1 MNFKKWTGD
10 GLFGKW
16 EEDEYGLPS
25 YIYAPKGRAL
35 THKPEMT
42 EDGIDVSPWHQ
53 IGNHRITATM
63 HEDGY
68 LQLYNSDRGL
78 TCITPFIPELQ
89 LFGGAVGQ
97 LEFADGKKVL
107 LRKSL
112 LQSGNVKE
120 ILYGMGYGKFL
131 YNVDGTDVEMLHW
144 APYGDDPLMITEL
157 TVDTKNCSLFPVAC
171 CLMFSVGYQ
180 FINFEAVY
188 TGKKRQ
194 RIGYPAFNTALSF
207 VSKNIL
213 NPLKLTTH
221 YRRKKFTQQFLY
233 EAEKIGEGAVYIT
246 PDSLTKNGQFQKEK
260 PVSHMQFPLTFFSHS
275 NDTHEFVEVLDS
287 RQIFDKSG
295 RIQKNLFSSPS
306 CFRKYGHEPYAHPV
320 VVAHNF
326 KIDAKKTK
334 NQFRV
339 AWGYAEKEKISA
351 LTKLS
356 DTLKIEDSL
365 KLRENNACHFSI
377 PDIPWVKREWLWHSD
392 YLESA
397 ALYDEYFE
405 SHTIR
410 QGSAYYFLQG
420 MDGAPRDH
428 MLFSVPMTYINPKL
442 AKEILITAL
451 RYTYES
457 GQISY
462 GIFGYG
468 KCSGFGV
475 HDHPGD
481 LPGTFLWA
489 LMEYIFATRDF
500 DFLNEEHLYYP
511 RDKKKTRT
519 VRAQIEQTCNYMMHT
534 IGSGEHGLLRVGTG
548 DWNDPL
554 QFHVRNRFTFLK
566 KGESSYNT
574 AMALYVLPRVS
585 SLVATWNKNFAQT
598 LNEFTDRL
606 KNALL
611 KQWNGKWLYRAWDGK
626 GRRLGDKHLYVEHH
640 GWALMAEC
648 LNEEQK
654 KTLTDNLYE
663 KCDKPSPIGAEI
675 LSPPRT
681 LMFNLLPKGW
691 DTNGGVWHAA
701 NMFLTWGY
709 SKVNPDYARESLL
722 KNTLCAHAEAYP
734 HIWFGIWSAPDSY
747 NAHDARNPGETFYH
761 VTPMT
766 DFPVMNA
773 NMHANPI
780 TAALKLCGIE
790 PTLEGFH
797 IAPKLPDKEFSLRTP
812 LVSVERNES
821 ALSFSFKPAHEVKEL
836 KFTVEDKLCA
846 SKNASVRSGNKN
858 IVIKKNSPSEIS
870 FELSGVRGSEFAWTL
885 KK

>member
-25 YIYAPKGRAL
+25 YIYAPKGKAL

-42 EDGIDVSPWHQ
+42 EDNIDYSPWHQ

-78 TCITPFIPELQ
+78 TCITPYIPELC
-89 LFGGAVGQ
+89 LVGGGMGL
-97 LEFADGKKVL
+97 LEFEDGKETAL
-107 LRKSL
+107 LKSRL
-112 LQSGNVKE
+112 AEEAIENAVKE
-120 ILYGMGYGKFL
+120 IRFGMGYGKFT
-131 YNVDGTDVEMLHW
+131 YEVHGTKAELLHW
-144 APYGDDPLMITEL
+144 APYGDDPLMITDITISTHSSHL
-157 TVDTKNCSLFPVAC
+157 QPSAFVLAF
-171 CLMFSVGYQ
+171 FVGYQ
-180 FINFEAVY
+180 FFNIEPVY

-194 RIGYPAFNTALSF
+194 RIGYPAFNTVLSF

-221 YRRKKFTQQFLY
+221 YRRRKFTQQFQYRVERPDNTTAL
-233 EAEKIGEGAVYIT
+233 IT
-246 PDSLTKNGQFQKEK
+246 PYMATNEKFQKDK
-260 PVSHMQFPLTFFSHS
+260 SASQNLFPLTFF
-275 NDTHEFVEVLDS
+275 THEIGNEEKEDTIHTTEGLPIS
-287 RQIFDKSG
+287 DKTSLRLPAG
-295 RIQKNLFSSPS
+295 IQ
-306 CFRKYGHEPYAHPV
+306 
-320 VVAHNF
+320 HNF
-326 KIDAKKTK
+326 KIDAKKAK
-334 NQFRV
+334 NHFRV

-351 LTKLS
+351 LTELS

-365 KLRENNACHFSI
+365 KHRENNACHFSI
-377 PDIPWVKREWLWHSD
+377 PDVPWVKREWLWHSD

-428 MLFSVPMTYINPKL
+428 MLFSVPMTYLNPKL
-442 AKEILITAL
+442 AKEILITTL

-462 GIFGYG
+462 GMFGYG

-500 DFLNEEHLYYP
+500 DFLDEEHLYYP

-519 VRAQIEQTCNYMMHT
+519 VRQQIEQTCNYMMHV
-534 IGSGEHGLLRVGTG
+534 IGTGEHGLMRVGTG

-574 AMALYVLPRVS
+574 AMALYVLPRVAA
-585 SLVATWNKNFAQT
+585 LVATWNKDFAQT

-611 KQWNGKWLYRAWDGK
+611 KQWNGNWLYRAWDGK

-734 HIWFGIWSAPDSY
+734 HIWFGIWSAPDAY

-773 NMHANPI
+773 NAHANPI
-780 TAALKLCGIE
+780 TSALKLCGIE

-812 LVSVERNES
+812 IVSIEKKMNTL
-821 ALSFSFKPAHEVKEL
+821 AFSFKPVRDVKKL
-836 KFTVEDKLCA
+836 NFTVEDELCK
-846 SKNASVRSGNKN
+846 SEKVSVSSGNKN
-858 IVIKKNSPSEIS
+858 VPFHKSGTSAIS
-870 FELSGVRGSEFAWTL
+870 FEIQSARRDETRWTL

>member
-25 YIYAPKGRAL
+25 YIYAPRGKAL

-78 TCITPFIPELQ
+78 TCITPYIPELK
-89 LFGGAVGQ
+89 LFGCAVGQ
-97 LEFADGKKVL
+97 LEFADGKNVI

-112 LQSGNVKE
+112 LPAGNVKE
-120 ILYGMGYGKFL
+120 IRFGMGYGKFI
-131 YNVDGTDVEMLHW
+131 YEVEGTTVEILHW
-144 APYGDDPLMITEL
+144 APYGDDPLMITDM
-157 TVDTKNCSLFPVAC
+157 TVDTKNCSLLPVAC
-171 CLMFSVGYQ
+171 CLSSFVSYQ
-180 FINFEAVY
+180 FLNIEPVY

-221 YRRKKFTQQFLY
+221 YRRMKFMNQFRYKKEHLSNGTNTFTPY
-233 EAEKIGEGAVYIT
+233 THARG
-246 PDSLTKNGQFQKEK
+246 NFQKDK
-260 PVSHMQFPLTFFSHS
+260 PVSFMHFPLTFFVHS
-275 NDTHEFVEVLDS
+275 QNYARIDSFVSGGGKLLYSAAAS
-287 RQIFDKSG
+287 RHTF
-295 RIQKNLFSSPS
+295 N
-306 CFRKYGHEPYAHPV
+306 
-320 VVAHNF
+320 
-326 KIDAKKTK
+326 IDAKKNK
-334 NQFRV
+334 HQFRV

-365 KLRENNACHFSI
+365 KQRENNACHFSI
-377 PDIPWVKREWLWHSD
+377 PDVPWVKREWLWHSD

-428 MLFSVPMTYINPKL
+428 MLFSVPMTYMNPKL

-481 LPGTFLWA
+481 LTGTFLWA
-489 LMEYIFATRDF
+489 LTEYIFATRDF
-500 DFLNEEHLYYP
+500 DFLDEEHLYYP
-511 RDKKKTRT
+511 RDKKKMRT

-534 IGSGEHGLLRVGTG
+534 IGTGEHGLMRVGTG

-554 QFHVRNRFTFLK
+554 QFHVKNRFTFLK

-574 AMALYVLPRVS
+574 AMALYVLPRVA

-675 LSPPRT
+675 LAPPRT

-709 SKVNPDYARESLL
+709 SKINPEYARESLL

-790 PTLEGFH
+790 PTLDGFH
-797 IAPKLPDKEFSLRTP
+797 VAPKLPDKEFSLRTP

-821 ALSFSFKPAHEVKEL
+821 TLSFSFKPVHDVKEL

-846 SKNASVRSGNKN
+846 SKNASIRSGNKN

-870 FELSGVRGSEFAWTL
+870 FELSGVRGSELAWTL

>member
-1 MNFKKWTGD
+1 M
-10 GLFGKW
+10 FGKW
-16 EEDEYGLPS
+16 VEDEYGLPS
-25 YIYAPKGRAL
+25 YIYAPSGKAL
-35 THKPEMT
+35 THKTEMT

-78 TCITPFIPELQ
+78 TCITPYIPELR

-97 LEFADGKKVL
+97 LEFEDGKNVV

-112 LQSGNVKE
+112 LKAGSVKE
-120 ILYGMGYGKFL
+120 IRFGMGYGKFM
-131 YNVDGTDVEMLHW
+131 YDIDGTIVELLHW
-144 APYGDDPLMITEL
+144 SPYGDAPLLVTDITIIAE
-157 TVDTKNCSLFPVAC
+157 NCCLFPVAC
-171 CLMFSVGYQ
+171 SLSFSVGYQ

-213 NPLKLTTH
+213 NPMKLTTH
-221 YRRKKFTQQFLY
+221 YRRMKFTQRFQY
-233 EAEKIGEGAVYIT
+233 RKENCGAGIT
-246 PDSLTKNGQFQKEK
+246 ALTPYKQTDTNFHQNK
-260 PVSHMQFPLTFFSHS
+260 PASQMECPLTFFSHGHS
-275 NDTHEFVEVLDS
+275 FERVDTFVARGGEKTPQPATVRHTFNIDA
-287 RQIFDKSG
+287 
-295 RIQKNLFSSPS
+295 QKN
-306 CFRKYGHEPYAHPV
+306 
-320 VVAHNF
+320 
-326 KIDAKKTK
+326 K

-339 AWGYAEKEKISA
+339 AWGYAEKEKINSLVKSA
-351 LTKLS
+351 EKLK
-356 DTLKIEDSL
+356 LADSL
-365 KLRENNACHFSI
+365 KQRESNACHFSI
-377 PDIPWVKREWLWHSD
+377 PEIPWVKREWLWHSD

-405 SHTIR
+405 NHTIR

-428 MLFSVPMTYINPKL
+428 MLFAVPMTYLNPKL

-462 GIFGYG
+462 GMFGYG

-500 DFLNEEHLYYP
+500 DFLDEEHPYYP

-519 VRAQIEQTCNYMMHT
+519 VRAQIEQTCDYMMRV
-534 IGSGEHGLLRVGTG
+534 IGTGEHGLMRVGTG

-574 AMALYVLPRVS
+574 AMALYVLPRVA
-585 SLVATWNKNFAQT
+585 SLVATWNKSFAQT
-598 LNEFTDRL
+598 LNEFTERL
-606 KNALL
+606 KTALL

-626 GRRLGDKHLYVEHH
+626 GKHLGDKHLYVEHH

-654 KTLTDNLYE
+654 KILADNLYE
-663 KCDKPSPIGAEI
+663 KCDKPSPIGAKI

-709 SKVNPDYARESLL
+709 GKVNPEYARESLL

-734 HIWFGIWSAPDSY
+734 HIWFGIWSAPDAY

-773 NMHANPI
+773 NAHANPI
-780 TAALKLCGIE
+780 TSALKLCGIE
-790 PTLEGFH
+790 PTLDGFH
-797 IAPKLPDKEFSLRTP
+797 IAPKLPDEKFSLRTP
-812 LVSVERNES
+812 LVSIERKEN
-821 ALSFSFKPAHEVKEL
+821 ALAFSFKPVHDVKKL
-836 KFTVEDKLCA
+836 NFTVEDKLCA
-846 SKNASVRSGNKN
+846 SKNASVHSGNKN
-858 IVIKKNSPSEIS
+858 IVFKKISPSKIY
-870 FELSGVRGSEFAWTL
+870 FELSSVRGSELAWTL